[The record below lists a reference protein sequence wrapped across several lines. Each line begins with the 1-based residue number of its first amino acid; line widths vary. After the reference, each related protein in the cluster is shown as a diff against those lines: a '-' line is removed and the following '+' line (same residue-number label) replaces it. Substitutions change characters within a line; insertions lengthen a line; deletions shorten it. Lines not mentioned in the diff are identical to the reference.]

1 VTLEKQC
8 NSFSLL
14 HIVVHFFR
22 LEITIKLPVLS
33 QYVQYARPYA
43 VMRVAGDYLFSD
55 RVTKFSLGLCTNHG
69 GKQKWEVTPQRLLI
83 TMLYF

>member
-8 NSFSLL
+8 NSFLLL

-33 QYVQYARPYA
+33 QYVQYARAY
-43 VMRVAGDYLFSD
+43 VGGLQEIICLVSD
-55 RVTKFSLGLCTNHG
+55 QILLGLCTNHG